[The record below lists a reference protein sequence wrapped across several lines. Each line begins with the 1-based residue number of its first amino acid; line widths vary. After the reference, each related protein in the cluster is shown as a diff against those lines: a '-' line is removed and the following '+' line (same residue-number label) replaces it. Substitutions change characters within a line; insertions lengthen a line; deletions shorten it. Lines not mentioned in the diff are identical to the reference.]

1 MTHSYYWEITLDRIA
16 DPTAP
21 AGTNANALGRHS
33 GDPHIK
39 TREGIKRSTFEMLDD
54 DGESYYKGFIYHRN
68 GEELFAPLD
77 QFGTPN
83 AGATTIKI
91 DGEIL

>member
-1 MTHSYYWEITLDRIA
+1 MAHSYYWEITLDRIA
-16 DPTAP
+16 DPAAP
-21 AGTNANALGRHS
+21 AGTNANAKGRHS

-39 TREGIKRSTFEMLDD
+39 TRKGIIRSNFEILDD
-54 DGESYYKGFIYHRN
+54 DGISYYKGFIYHRN
-68 GEELFAPLD
+68 GEEQFAPLD
-77 QFGTPN
+77 EFGEPN

>member
-16 DPTAP
+16 DPAAP
-21 AGTNANALGRHS
+21 AGTNANAVGICS
-33 GDPHIK
+33 GDPHIVS
-39 TREGIKRSTFEMLDD
+39 RQGIIRSRFEMLDG

-68 GEELFAPLD
+68 GEEQFAPLD
-77 QFGTPN
+77 EFGEPN
-83 AGATTIKI
+83 AGAVTIKI

>member
-1 MTHSYYWEITLDRIA
+1 MSNTYYWEITLDRIA
-16 DPTAP
+16 DHAAP
-21 AGTNANALGRHS
+21 SCTPGNAVGVRS
-33 GDPHIK
+33 GDPNIAK
-39 TREGIKRSTFEMLDD
+39 REGIKRSNFEMLDD
-54 DGESYYKGFIYHRN
+54 DGESYYAGFIYHQN

-77 QFGTPN
+77 EFGTPN